1 MSNEIKDTHKRFYQ
15 YVINMKTFDPI
26 NIEVDEKAY
35 LNFLI
40 YCVRYVMM
48 KDWKYVKINI

>member
-40 YCVRYVMM
+40 YYVRYVMM
-48 KDWKYVKINI
+48 KD